1 MRRTKM
7 FWNPAKPYNS
17 LLPLTITARPVKSCR
32 NCQRNQSLLSQQV
45 VRSNIAVPDVLS
57 ITGFDDMPLSGTQ
70 MIVLTTIRHPVEAM
84 ALTAARRLCSIA

>member
-1 MRRTKM
+1 
-7 FWNPAKPYNS
+7 
-17 LLPLTITARPVKSCR
+17 
-32 NCQRNQSLLSQQV
+32 V

-70 MIVLTTIRHPVEAM
+70 MIVLTTIRQPVEAM